1 MAIEYERKYQAA
13 EADLAAI
20 AAAFTDPRQQITMET
35 TYYDTPGGELSAL
48 RYTLRRR
55 LENGV
60 CVCTLKTPAKE
71 GRREWE
77 VLCATPEEAIPLLI
91 AAGAPEALATL
102 TRPGLIP
109 ICGARFT
116 RTAITVT
123 AEGGIVEV
131 ALDQGFLQ
139 GGGRVLPLCEVEVE
153 LKEGT
158 AAVCDRF
165 ADTLASR
172 FGLTPEP
179 KSKFARA
186 LALKQGV

>member
-1 MAIEYERKYQAA
+1 M
-13 EADLAAI
+13 
-20 AAAFTDPRQQITMET
+20 
-35 TYYDTPGGELSAL
+35 
-48 RYTLRRR
+48 
-55 LENGV
+55 
-60 CVCTLKTPAKE
+60 
-71 GRREWE
+71 
-77 VLCATPEEAIPLLI
+77 
-91 AAGAPEALATL
+91 AAGAPEELKTL
-102 TRPGLIP
+102 TRAGLVP